1 MSSRITFIDNNIE
14 SGDWCVVLLDGEV
27 IHEGHDYP
35 RGDWFV
41 SFFETY
47 QGIAE
52 YTEHIAMTDD
62 EILNWKE
69 VLYGEEE

>member
-1 MSSRITFIDNNIE
+1 MSSRMIFIDNNIA

-35 RGDWFV
+35 QGHWFV
-41 SFFETY
+41 EFFKNY

-52 YTEHIAMTDD
+52 YVEHVEMTDEQIENWR
-62 EILNWKE
+62 EI
-69 VLYGEEE
+69 LYGE

>member
-41 SFFETY
+41 NFFETY

-52 YTEHIAMTDD
+52 HTEHIAMTDA
-62 EILNWKE
+62 EILNWRE

>member
-1 MSSRITFIDNNIE
+1 MSSRMIFIDNNIA

-35 RGDWFV
+35 RGAWFV
-41 SFFETY
+41 EFFKAY

-52 YTEHIAMTDD
+52 NVEHIQMQD
-62 EILNWKE
+62 EEIENWRKII
-69 VLYGEEE
+69 YGEEE